1 MNMACQGLCTTKGLT
16 VLPVR
21 YAVVPENIHTA
32 LPGWA
37 NDPRITGVKL
47 ANNEKYTLRALRQGY
62 LYVFYEKGKQGTNY
76 WQCYSVA
83 PDGSLWLQQVASN
96 PAPVDKALCE
106 TGEHI
111 AQNVEFMSIESPHK
125 CGNVWFAFSQYPW
138 EQETLDR
145 YRTRPEVRIARMQK
159 VMPSVS
165 GALRTKTGTDVTAA
179 SLNQVLDYQAPS
191 VSGLLP
197 GPDDVKVVN
206 VSRATSLWDPTV
218 DDPWQVSHDVVKMQ
232 SSLYPWAKNRSGRA
246 AATVTAMQNRS
257 EGMTPLLLP
266 LWDPVGIVH
275 ELNGWSQDVL
285 GRQAQFLQERELEFA
300 TKTNL
305 DAVRMLLE
313 GNAESLENGMRRRRI
328 DSPLLTDEYLDARLQ
343 ALEKRYKD
351 KPDVLAQIRADDSLV
366 RRWHTQN
373 VTASYPE
380 SVLMSPPEP
389 LAAHQRR
396 VAAIQAQ
403 VDEELALN
411 LPEPSQDFSG
421 VRAESWAPY
430 QKMLNTARQANFD
443 TCYTSLV
450 DTVNA
455 VFLKRI
461 VSVVNW
467 LSAPLLLATL
477 DDFHCEAQRAGVFY
491 QSAVGMA
498 MHGINSCP
506 AGAAKIDGWWKAYSA
521 KNRENLLW
529 RHVAGNNPQLISELE
544 PYLATVKAKK
554 DEDVTPLTATAM
566 TAALMQQAGNLKKLE
581 GYYQKSLST
590 VVKGLQEN
598 ASKLEVQLFNTD
610 AFIVTVGDRVSR
622 ILRVDKAGEKLATTA
637 FRLIFMIRAGI
648 PSETV
653 HALVDEYLRDA
664 PALRQTVLEG
674 IRRSG
679 RFMASRNEVT
689 ANKQRMNSRLEEHFA
704 SEKGRGEYRLARIN
718 SLLLV
723 LNAMDFIYLCGQV
736 RDEKKPL
743 ASLLASGLAT
753 VSQGT
758 SVILPAIEKGLE
770 TRELTVSWVKGVGAA
785 AGGVASLI
793 SVYADVL
800 AVKAEIENN
809 RFFLVGVLGVKTIVD
824 VLVVTKSVGLL
835 LEVMSPVVKDIG
847 KKELAAKMAS
857 GAEYISEK
865 LVKRYFGV
873 RVLAILLTWEAM
885 VVITLLQVVVTWIS
899 DDELQ
904 IWCKKCVFGTAPFNR
919 SVADQNKSLEA
930 AIKDI
935 S

>member
-1 MNMACQGLCTTKGLT
+1 MACQGLCTTKGLT

-21 YAVVPENIHTA
+21 YAVVPENINTA

-37 NDPRITGVKL
+37 VDPRITGI
-47 ANNEKYTLRALRQGY
+47 APGNNEKYSLRALRQGY

-76 WQCYSVA
+76 WQCFSVA

-111 AQNVEFMSIESPHK
+111 AQNVEFMSIESPDK

-138 EQETLDR
+138 EKETLVR
-145 YRTRPEVRIARMQK
+145 YRSDARARSERMQK
-159 VMPSVS
+159 VIPSAS
-165 GALRTKTGTDVTAA
+165 GAQRTKTGTDVTEA
-179 SLNQVLDYQAPS
+179 SLNQVLDYQVPS

-197 GPDDVKVVN
+197 GPDDAKVVN
-206 VSRATSLWDPTV
+206 VSRVSSLWDPTV
-218 DDPWQVSHDVVKMQ
+218 DDPWRVSDDVVKMQ
-232 SSLYPWAKNRSGRA
+232 SSLYPWAKKRSGRA

-305 DAVRMLLE
+305 DAVRTMLE
-313 GNAESLENGMRRRRI
+313 SNARSLEDGMRRRRI

-343 ALEKRYKD
+343 SLEKRYKD
-351 KPDVLAQIRADDSLV
+351 KPDVLAQIRADDRLV
-366 RRWHTQN
+366 RSWHAQN

-380 SVLMSPPEP
+380 RVLMSPPEP

-411 LPEPSQDFSG
+411 LPEPSRDFSG
-421 VRAESWAPY
+421 VQAQSWAPY
-430 QKMLNTARQANFD
+430 QKKLNTARQANFD

-450 DTVNA
+450 DKVNA
-455 VFLKRI
+455 FFQKRI

-467 LSAPLLLATL
+467 LSAPVLLAVL
-477 DDFHCEAQRAGVFY
+477 DDFHCEVQRAGLFY

-506 AGAAKIDGWWKAYSA
+506 AGAAKIDGWWNEYST

-529 RHVAGNNPQLISELE
+529 RHVAANNPQLISELE
-544 PYLATVKAKK
+544 PYLATVKTKK

-566 TAALMQQAGNLKKLE
+566 TAALMQQVGNMKKLE

-590 VVKGLQEN
+590 VVKGLREN
-598 ASKLEVQLFNTD
+598 ASKLEVQLFSTD
-610 AFIVTVGDRVSR
+610 AFIVSVGDRVSR

-653 HALVDEYLRDA
+653 HGLVNDYLKDA

-674 IRRSG
+674 IRHSE
-679 RFMASRNEVT
+679 RFMANRNEVT
-689 ANKQRMNSRLEEHFA
+689 ANRQRMSSRLEEYFA
-704 SEKGRGEYRLARIN
+704 SDKGRGEYRLAGIN

-723 LNAMDFIYLCGQV
+723 LNALDFIYLYGQF
-736 RDEKKPL
+736 RDDKKPL
-743 ASLLASGLAT
+743 ASLLASGLAM

-758 SVILPAIEKGLE
+758 TVILPAVEKGLE
-770 TRELTVSWVKGVGAA
+770 AGKLTVAWVKGIGAA
-785 AGGVASLI
+785 AGGTASLI
-793 SVYADVL
+793 SVFADGGAFIDELKNNRFLLSSVLLIKTTVDVL
-800 AVKAEIENN
+800 A
-809 RFFLVGVLGVKTIVD
+809 
-824 VLVVTKSVGLL
+824 VTKSVGLL
-835 LEVMSPVVKDIG
+835 LEHFSKPIAKKVSG
-847 KKELAAKMAS
+847 KITGFLAWEFLGIRILA
-857 GAEYISEK
+857 
-865 LVKRYFGV
+865 
-873 RVLAILLTWEAM
+873 VLMTWEAM
-885 VVITLLQVVVTWIS
+885 VAITLLQVVVTWMS

-904 IWCKKCVFGTAPFNR
+904 IWCEKCVFGTAPFNR
-919 SVADQNKSLEA
+919 SVSDQNKALEA

>member
-1 MNMACQGLCTTKGLT
+1 MACQGLCTTKGLT

-21 YAVVPENIHTA
+21 YAVVPENINTA

-37 NDPRITGVKL
+37 NDPCITGIAL
-47 ANNEKYTLRALRQGY
+47 DNNEKYTLRALRQGY
-62 LYVFYEKGKQGTNY
+62 LYVFYEKGKQGTHY

-111 AQNVEFMSIESPHK
+111 AQNVEFMSIESPDK

-138 EQETLDR
+138 EQETLER
-145 YRTRPEVRIARMQK
+145 YRSDSKVRSERMQK
-159 VMPSVS
+159 VIPSVS
-165 GALRTKTGTDVTAA
+165 GAQRTKTGSDVTEA
-179 SLNQVLDYQAPS
+179 SLNQVLDYQMPS

-197 GPDDVKVVN
+197 GPDDAKIVN
-206 VSRATSLWDPTV
+206 VSRVSSLWDPTV
-218 DDPWQVSHDVVKMQ
+218 DDPWRVNNDVVKMQ
-232 SSLYPWAKNRSGRA
+232 SSLYPWAKKRSGCA

-300 TKTNL
+300 TKTSL
-305 DAVRMLLE
+305 DALKTMLADKAQARGEEVLE
-313 GNAESLENGMRRRRI
+313 RFAQPGSAMLS
-328 DSPLLTDEYLDARLQ
+328 DKYLDARLKT
-343 ALEKRYKD
+343 LEQRFQG
-351 KPDVLAQIRADDSLV
+351 KPDVLTQIRADDRLV
-366 RRWHTQN
+366 RAWRAQN
-373 VTASYPE
+373 VTVTYPE
-380 SVLMSPPEP
+380 NVLLDPPEP
-389 LAAHQRR
+389 LALHQQK
-396 VAAIQAQ
+396 VAAIKAQ
-403 VDEELALN
+403 VDKELAERPQN
-411 LPEPSQDFSG
+411 FTDA
-421 VRAESWAPY
+421 RARSWVPY
-430 QKMLNTARQANFD
+430 QEKLNTARQANFD

-455 VFLKRI
+455 IFQKRI

-467 LSAPLLLATL
+467 LSAPLLLAVL
-477 DDFHCEAQRAGVFY
+477 DDLHCEAQRAGLFY

-506 AGAAKIDGWWKAYSA
+506 AGAAKIDGWWKTYSA

-529 RHVAGNNPQLISELE
+529 RHVAANSPQLISELE

-554 DEDVTPLTATAM
+554 DEDVSPLTATAM
-566 TAALMQQAGNLKKLE
+566 TAALMQQVGNMKNLV

-598 ASKLEVQLFNTD
+598 ASKLEVQLFSTD
-610 AFIVTVGDRVSR
+610 AFIVTVGDRISR

-637 FRLIFMIRAGI
+637 FRLIFMVRAGI

-653 HALVDEYLRDA
+653 HTLVNEYLRDA

-674 IRRSG
+674 IRHSE
-679 RFMASRNEVT
+679 RFMANRNDVT
-689 ANKQRMNSRLEEHFA
+689 ANRQRMSSRLEEYF
-704 SEKGRGEYRLARIN
+704 STEKGRGEYRLARIN

-743 ASLLASGLAT
+743 ASLLASGLAI

-758 SVILPAIEKGLE
+758 TVILPAIEKGLE
-770 TRELTVSWVKGVGAA
+770 AGKLTVAWVKGVGAA
-785 AGGVASLI
+785 AGGFASAI
-793 SVYADVL
+793 SLYTDWCSL
-800 AVKAEIENN
+800 RSEFQNN
-809 RFFLVGVLGVKTIVD
+809 RFCLMGVMGLKTIVD
-824 VLVVTKSVGLL
+824 ALAVTKSVGLL
-835 LEVMSPVVKDIG
+835 LEAISSVLEVKSKEKVSKIIG
-847 KKELAAKMAS
+847 LGGK
-857 GAEYISEK
+857 YIADK
-865 LVKRYFGV
+865 LVKKYFGV
-873 RVLAILLTWEAM
+873 RILSILLTWEAM
-885 VVITLLQVVVTWIS
+885 VAITLLQVVVTWIS

-904 IWCKKCVFGTAPFNR
+904 VWCEKCVFGAAPFNR
-919 SVADQNKSLEA
+919 SLADQNKALEA

-935 S
+935 A

>member
-1 MNMACQGLCTTKGLT
+1 MACQGLCTTKGLT

-37 NDPRITGVKL
+37 NDPWITGIAL
-47 ANNEKYTLRALRQGY
+47 GNNEKYALRALRQGY
-62 LYVFYEKGKQGTNY
+62 LYVFYEKGKQGTHY

-111 AQNVEFMSIESPHK
+111 AQNVEFISIESPHK

-145 YRTRPEVRIARMQK
+145 YRSDTKARGERMQK

-165 GALRTKTGTDVTAA
+165 GAQRTKTGTDVTAA
-179 SLNQVLDYQAPS
+179 SLNQVLDYQVPS

-197 GPDDVKVVN
+197 GPDDAKIVN
-206 VSRATSLWDPTV
+206 VSRVTSLWDPTV
-218 DDPWQVSHDVVKMQ
+218 DDPWRVSDDVVKMQ

-305 DAVRMLLE
+305 DAVRT
-313 GNAESLENGMRRRRI
+313 
-328 DSPLLTDEYLDARLQ
+328 LLTDRAQARGEGVLERFAQPENAMLSDKYLDARLKT
-343 ALEKRYKD
+343 LEQRFQG
-351 KPDVLAQIRADDSLV
+351 KPDVLAQIRADDKLV
-366 RRWHTQN
+366 RAWHAQN
-373 VTASYPE
+373 VTVSYPE
-380 SVLMSPPEP
+380 NVLLDPPEP
-389 LAAHQRR
+389 LALHQQK
-396 VAAIQAQ
+396 VAAIKAQ
-403 VDEELALN
+403 VDKELAERPQN
-411 LPEPSQDFSG
+411 FTDA
-421 VRAESWAPY
+421 RARSWAPY

-598 ASKLEVQLFNTD
+598 ASKLEVQLFNAD

-637 FRLIFMIRAGI
+637 YRLLFMVRAGI

-743 ASLLASGLAT
+743 ASLLTSGLAI

-770 TRELTVSWVKGVGAA
+770 AGKLTVSWVKGVGAA
-785 AGGVASLI
+785 AGGFASVI
-793 SVYADVL
+793 SVYTDWCSIRSEFQNNRFSLMGVMGLKTFVDVL
-800 AVKAEIENN
+800 A
-809 RFFLVGVLGVKTIVD
+809 
-824 VLVVTKSVGLL
+824 VTKSVGLL
-835 LEVMSPVVKDIG
+835 LEQFSKPIAKKVAG
-847 KKELAAKMAS
+847 KITGFLAWEFLGIRILA
-857 GAEYISEK
+857 
-865 LVKRYFGV
+865 
-873 RVLAILLTWEAM
+873 VLMTWEVMLA
-885 VVITLLQVVVTWIS
+885 ITLLQIIVTWMS

-904 IWCKKCVFGTAPFNR
+904 IWCEKCVFGTEPFNR
-919 SVADQNKSLEA
+919 SLTDQNKALEA